1 MEDDSSQCYTS
12 YDESSSSGELQ
23 LPRASDPE
31 GEFVLPYSPTNSYDQ
46 LYTYMLAMVL
56 QDTKSQLGT

>member
-31 GEFVLPYSPTNSYDQ
+31 GEFVLPYSPTNSYMIS
-46 LYTYMLAMVL
+46 YIPTC
-56 QDTKSQLGT
+56 